1 VEGLGKL
8 SLEELK
14 KYLDQGFRVRLIQS
28 AGKTYVA
35 LSKDKFTRGAG
46 PLDGYDPDMQA
57 LIRCLAS
64 KVSWQECAEEA
75 GLGTSDTGE
84 EREGGDEKPAEQQ
97 GGGKQTAQQQSTPS
111 VRVEGDRIV
120 VEREVELE
128 TIWNV
133 RRIALDPRVYIL
145 YAYAQKYLGYPGS
158 LGEFVSDCTIL
169 FFKERGIE
177 VVLKLPEGV
186 GGGGG

>member
-1 VEGLGKL
+1 LVLEFEEIKRVVESGGRVKVRRVNGKP
-8 SLEELK
+8 
-14 KYLDQGFRVRLIQS
+14 YLYLVYPDGSEKCAGRLDRLPEDVRRWVESIRRSRGGQS
-28 AGKTYVA
+28 GN
-35 LSKDKFTRGAG
+35 
-46 PLDGYDPDMQA
+46 M
-57 LIRCLAS
+57 AS
-64 KVSWQECAEEA
+64 V
-75 GLGTSDTGE
+75 
-84 EREGGDEKPAEQQ
+84 
-97 GGGKQTAQQQSTPS
+97 QTQTPAQQLVSA
-111 VRVEGDRIV
+111 RVEGGRII

-177 VVLKLPEGV
+177 VALKLPEAG
-186 GGGGG
+186 

>member
-1 VEGLGKL
+1 MGGV
-8 SLEELK
+8 
-14 KYLDQGFRVRLIQS
+14 
-28 AGKTYVA
+28 
-35 LSKDKFTRGAG
+35 
-46 PLDGYDPDMQA
+46 QA
-57 LIRCLAS
+57 
-64 KVSWQECAEEA
+64 
-75 GLGTSDTGE
+75 
-84 EREGGDEKPAEQQ
+84 
-97 GGGKQTAQQQSTPS
+97 QTPAQQL
-111 VRVEGDRIV
+111 VNARVEGGRII

-177 VVLKLPEGV
+177 VTLKLPETAQDSLQPPRMETQN
-186 GGGGG
+186 

>member
-1 VEGLGKL
+1 MVLEFEEIKRVVESGGRVKVRRVNGKP
-8 SLEELK
+8 
-14 KYLDQGFRVRLIQS
+14 YLYLVYPDGSEKCAGRLDRLPEDVRRWVESIRRSRGGQS
-28 AGKTYVA
+28 GN
-35 LSKDKFTRGAG
+35 
-46 PLDGYDPDMQA
+46 M
-57 LIRCLAS
+57 AS
-64 KVSWQECAEEA
+64 V
-75 GLGTSDTGE
+75 
-84 EREGGDEKPAEQQ
+84 
-97 GGGKQTAQQQSTPS
+97 QTQTPAQQLVSA
-111 VRVEGDRIV
+111 RVEGGRII

-177 VVLKLPEGV
+177 VALKLPEAG
-186 GGGGG
+186 